1 MKVIVRLYQ
10 SIFKYPRNFIVY
22 FVLFTVGVLLSST
35 QPFFVKW
42 VTAAVQSGSY
52 DQAFWILVW
61 FGVALVVGNCII
73 ALSYYIGDQGM
84 TRISIDLQ
92 GAILKHLHDLD
103 FAYHTNKSSGKL
115 IGIMRRGDEAY
126 FGFYHLIN
134 REIYA
139 TVLVF
144 VLMLWTFAT
153 LRSSYMIFGVV
164 VSVVSVV
171 ISLFLV
177 KLNIKYRKKFSVTD
191 DEVSGVRV
199 DNLVN
204 FDTVKYF
211 AQEEYEQHRFGTLLT
226 RWYDDLVNYFQTFRY
241 FDIIVGNLSLLSL
254 VVVMVL
260 AVMDVRSQT
269 LSLPDFLLVS
279 SFSLFL
285 FPRLVSILFTLREL
299 AKRYDDFEK
308 YLGLLDEEIK
318 VVDPK
323 HAEEVKNL
331 RGSVAFRNVS
341 FSYHANEDVLS
352 DFSLEIKPGESVAL
366 VGYSGAGKTTI
377 TKLIMRFFDPTAGSI
392 TVDDVDITHM
402 KKSYLRTL
410 VGIVPQDPIMFNN
423 TIAFNVRYARPD
435 ANDAEVDHVLRL
447 AKLDDFIKKLPEK
460 DKTIVGERGIKLS
473 GGQRQR
479 LAIARLLLEQPKII
493 LFDEATSS
501 LDSESE
507 RSIQQAFWSIAKD
520 PKNPRTSII
529 IAHRLSTI
537 MRADRIVVLDKG
549 KIAEV
554 GTHESLVKKEGGI
567 YHKLW
572 QLQQDGFIGEEKEET
587 SSLNNSSLE

>member
-1 MKVIVRLYQ
+1 MRVLKRLYQ
-10 SIFKYPRNFIVY
+10 FIFKYPRNFIVY
-22 FVLFTVGVLLSST
+22 LVLFTVGIVMSNT
-35 QPFFVKW
+35 QPFLVKW
-42 VTAAVQSGSY
+42 VTAAVQTGSF

-61 FGVALVVGNCII
+61 FGIALVIGNCIV

-84 TRISIDLQ
+84 TRTSIDLQ
-92 GAILKHLHDLD
+92 GSILKHLHDLD

-134 REIYA
+134 REVYA

-144 VLMLWTFAT
+144 LMMLGTFAM
-153 LRSSYMIFGVV
+153 LRSSYMVFGILVTII
-164 VSVVSVV
+164 SVLV
-171 ISLFLV
+171 SLFLV
-177 KLNIKYRKKFSVTD
+177 KLNIKYRKKFSETD

-199 DNLVN
+199 DNLIN

-211 AQEEYEQHRFGTLLT
+211 AQEAYEQKRFGTLLT
-226 RWYDDLVNYFQTFRY
+226 KWYDDLLRYFQTFRY
-241 FDIIVGNLSLLSL
+241 FDIIIGNFSLLAL
-254 VVVMVL
+254 IAVMVL
-260 AVMDVRSQT
+260 AVMDVQSHA

-285 FPRLVSILFTLREL
+285 FPRLVNLLFILREL
-299 AKRYDDFEK
+299 AKRYDDLER
-308 YLGLLDEEIK
+308 YLGLLDEKIK
-318 VVDPK
+318 VIDPE

-331 RGSVAFRNVS
+331 RGSVQFNHVS

-377 TKLIMRFFDPTAGSI
+377 TKLMMRFFDPTGGNI
-392 TVDDVDITHM
+392 TIDDVDITHM
-402 KKSYLRTL
+402 KKSYLRSL

-423 TIAFNVRYARPD
+423 TIAFNVRYARPE
-435 ANDAEVDHVLRL
+435 ASDAEVDHVLKL
-447 AKLDDFIKKLPEK
+447 AKLDDFIKKLPEE
-460 DKTIVGERGIKLS
+460 DKTMVGERGIKLS

-507 RSIQQAFWSIAKD
+507 RSIQHAFWSIAKD

-549 KIAEV
+549 KIAEI
-554 GTHESLVKKEGGI
+554 GTHESLVKKEDGI
-567 YHKLW
+567 YQKLW
-572 QLQQDGFIGEEKEET
+572 QLQQDGFIGEEKGENLQED
-587 SSLNNSSLE
+587 NNPVE